1 MSSSPTSSRPGS
13 SRGIVAAVVLAVSA
27 ALLPAAAVLPQAQ
40 AAAPAPSAAAAPSA
54 LPTPKSRTFTAAID
68 AEAEYQG
75 QTTCSPTTK
84 PGAAKLA
91 ALLNATYGTYS
102 IGIPRSCSVG
112 GQSEH
117 KEGRALDWMVN
128 SKVAAQK
135 ARAEAFLTWLLAT
148 DQWGNAAAMARR
160 LGVMYIGWN
169 NRFWRGYDIATG
181 WTELKGCL
189 TEPAKAASG
198 YDTFC
203 HRNHVHIS
211 LTWEG
216 ALAMTSFWS
225 GIPLAPSCD
234 PGWAPAQAAPARGG
248 DLVMI
253 SPVRVLDT
261 VTGRGLDS
269 PCRLGAPRWSGDR
282 RGIVVSVVGQG
293 GVPATGVAA
302 VAVRV
307 NSYRGSAPSATVA
320 LRSTDSTASLPA
332 VTTLSS
338 GGYPATAVIPV
349 APDGTIRLT
358 VDKGSVDVQMEVV
371 GWAPALP
378 AAPPAPAASTTEGQT
393 HVVAPA
399 TVFDATSAPLA
410 PGESRIVTL
419 AGKGGI
425 PAAGFTGL
433 ALTVG
438 VNPTATADAIGV
450 MSGGFIS
457 YIGNV
462 TSSRVAPRTTTV
474 IAPTTDGRILLR
486 NRGSSPAVVRVRVL
500 AWFGDTPTPGGGSLH
515 LNSVPVRVVDT
526 FSNVGLT
533 GAAPSSVARTV
544 RITGGTA
551 APAGATG
558 VLVSV
563 SSYGATQDGL
573 VQLGS
578 RWTIDGLN
586 VNRSQWAHEV
596 VVLPLLPS
604 GVVSVRLPV
613 GGHLR
618 MSVLGYVD

>member
-1 MSSSPTSSRPGS
+1 MSSGSTSSRPGAHRS
-13 SRGIVAAVVLAVSA
+13 IVGAVVLA
-27 ALLPAAAVLPQAQ
+27 LAAAVLPAV
-40 AAAPAPSAAAAPSA
+40 ALLPASHAVVAAPEAALAPAA
-54 LPTPKSRTFTAAID
+54 LPAPVSRTFTAAID
-68 AEAEYQG
+68 AEPEYQG
-75 QTTCSPTTK
+75 QATCSPSAK

-102 IGIPRSCSVG
+102 IGISRSCAQG

-117 KEGRALDWMVN
+117 KEGRALDWMV
-128 SKVAAQK
+128 SIRVPAQK

-181 WTELKGCL
+181 WTELRGCL
-189 TEPAKAASG
+189 TEPAKAATS
-198 YDTFC
+198 YDTYC
-203 HRNHVHIS
+203 HRNHVHLS

-225 GIPLAPSCD
+225 GVPLAAACQPE
-234 PGWAPAQAAPARGG
+234 WAPAQAAPARGG
-248 DLVMI
+248 DLVLI
-253 SPVRVLDT
+253 PPVRVLDT
-261 VTGRGLDS
+261 VTGRGLAS
-269 PCRLGAPRWSGDR
+269 PCRLGAPRWAGDR

-320 LRSTDSTASLPA
+320 LRSTDTTAAIPA

-358 VDKGSVDVQMEVV
+358 LDKGTVDVQMEVV
-371 GWAPALP
+371 GWVP
-378 AAPPAPAASTTEGQT
+378 AAVVTPPAAATTDGQT

-410 PGESRIVTL
+410 PGESRVVTL

-425 PAAGFTGL
+425 PASGFTGL

-438 VNPTATADAIGV
+438 VDRTASPDAIGV
-450 MSGGFIS
+450 MTGRFVS
-457 YIGNV
+457 YVGNV
-462 TSSRVAPRTTTV
+462 SSSRLSPRTTTV
-474 IAPTTDGRILLR
+474 IAPTTDGRVLLR

-500 AWFGDTPTPGGGSLH
+500 AWFGDVPTAGGGSLH
-515 LNSVPVRVVDT
+515 TGSVPVRVIDT
-526 FSNVGLT
+526 FSGLGLA
-533 GAAPSSVARTV
+533 GAATTSTARTV
-544 RITGGTA
+544 RITGGPA
-551 APAGATG
+551 APAGSTA

-563 SSYGATQDGL
+563 SSYGGTQDGL

-586 VNRSQWAHEV
+586 VNRAQWAHEV

-604 GVVSVRLPV
+604 GLISVRLPV